1 MYYPDH
7 HVHCDFSPDSP
18 TPAREQI
25 LRAIE
30 LGMPCLCFTDHM
42 DYDYPEEANIIF
54 DLKPEIYL
62 PAMRKLKEEFADRID
77 VRIGMEIGLE
87 TCYRDKIL
95 SYIDSA
101 PWDFVIGTAA
111 SCFAAVAMYLTRK
124 VTIKGYPAL
133 SMVMPA
139 IFNGFMVGAM
149 LAYFFGG
156 GFWLNVG
163 CVAAGEIGVLFT
175 LGTGLFY
182 SLRKHKNLFG

>member
-1 MYYPDH
+1 MI
-7 HVHCDFSPDSP
+7 SG
-18 TPAREQI
+18 A
-25 LRAIE
+25 
-30 LGMPCLCFTDHM
+30 G
-42 DYDYPEEANIIF
+42 
-54 DLKPEIYL
+54 
-62 PAMRKLKEEFADRID
+62 
-77 VRIGMEIGLE
+77 
-87 TCYRDKIL
+87 
-95 SYIDSA
+95 

-124 VTIKGYPAL
+124 ITIKGYPAL

-182 SLRKHKNLFG
+182 SLRKHRNLFG